1 MYMSSLILEM
11 GLSSIN
17 KFYKLH
23 IIEDKEQVWES
34 NLISGEEIVHCVSIN
49 VMQRL
54 PYPTR
59 FNIKR
64 ILKKIS
70 SIWGGKVTKLPNQ

>member
-23 IIEDKEQVWES
+23 IIEDKEQV
-34 NLISGEEIVHCVSIN
+34 
-49 VMQRL
+49 
-54 PYPTR
+54 
-59 FNIKR
+59 
-64 ILKKIS
+64 
-70 SIWGGKVTKLPNQ
+70 